1 MTITKTTP
9 RVRGGIGTSPIRPDG
24 IPKVQGAFE
33 FSGDLFVD
41 EMLWGATVRSP
52 HARAR
57 IVSIDPAAALA
68 MTGVYAVLTIDDV
81 PGSRTFGQAVSDQPV
96 LADGEGRF
104 WGEPVAIVAATDEA
118 TAVAAAEAVVV
129 EYEPLEPLTDPERAV
144 ELGETFR
151 VAEVV
156 NGDQDLRGEVVVEGT
171 YETGTIDQAMLG
183 TEAGLAVPDDQG
195 GVDLYIA
202 TQWIHEDHKQIHA
215 SLGLEPEQV
224 RLHLSGIGGAFGAR
238 EDLTLQIHLCLLALH
253 TGKPVK
259 MEYNRAESFA
269 GHVHRH
275 PSKMWFRHE
284 ADREG
289 NLVRIESRIVLDGG
303 AYETTSAAVVGNA
316 AYFAVGP
323 YQCPSVRISA
333 AVARTNNPS
342 TGAMRGFGAV
352 QACFGY
358 ESQMDRLA
366 EALGMD
372 PIELRMR
379 NALDHGDRI
388 ATTGQ
393 VIEGSMPT
401 AEVIRSL
408 AALPLPDDD
417 TDPDPRRL
425 PGGTGLTTPPWV
437 VRRGVGFAVSIKN
450 LAFAESFD
458 DYADARAVLTPD
470 GLRIETAAAEVGQG
484 MVTILQQIGRTAT
497 GLTNVEV
504 DLVDTSR
511 IGSAGSTSA
520 SRQTQMTGGAVL
532 EASQAVRDE
541 ALRRADGD
549 ELTDRGVLRDGE
561 LIASIAQVLAE
572 GPIAERVRFRHP
584 PTEEPNETGQG
595 ALHAGFAVAAH
606 RAVVDVDPE
615 LGLVRVVQIDTAQD
629 VGRVLHP
636 ESVRGQ
642 IEGGIMQGM
651 GMAVMEELLVESG
664 VILNPSFTDYLLP
677 TFLDAPAIEAVLI
690 EEPDHWGPFGA
701 KGVGEPPTISSTPA
715 VIAAI
720 RAATGRELNR
730 APVRPEDIVGT

>member
-1 MTITKTTP
+1 
-9 RVRGGIGTSPIRPDG
+9 
-24 IPKVQGAFE
+24 
-33 FSGDLFVD
+33 
-41 EMLWGATVRSP
+41 
-52 HARAR
+52 
-57 IVSIDPAAALA
+57 
-68 MTGVYAVLTIDDV
+68 
-81 PGSRTFGQAVSDQPV
+81 
-96 LADGEGRF
+96 
-104 WGEPVAIVAATDEA
+104 
-118 TAVAAAEAVVV
+118 
-129 EYEPLEPLTDPERAV
+129 
-144 ELGETFR
+144 
-151 VAEVV
+151 
-156 NGDQDLRGEVVVEGT
+156 
-171 YETGTIDQAMLG
+171 
-183 TEAGLAVPDDQG
+183 
-195 GVDLYIA
+195 
-202 TQWIHEDHKQIHA
+202 
-215 SLGLEPEQV
+215 
-224 RLHLSGIGGAFGAR
+224 
-238 EDLTLQIHLCLLALH
+238 
-253 TGKPVK
+253 
-259 MEYNRAESFA
+259 
-269 GHVHRH
+269 
-275 PSKMWFRHE
+275 
-284 ADREG
+284 
-289 NLVRIESRIVLDGG
+289 
-303 AYETTSAAVVGNA
+303 
-316 AYFAVGP
+316 
-323 YQCPSVRISA
+323 
-333 AVARTNNPS
+333 
-342 TGAMRGFGAV
+342 
-352 QACFGY
+352 
-358 ESQMDRLA
+358 
-366 EALGMD
+366 
-372 PIELRMR
+372 
-379 NALDHGDRI
+379 
-388 ATTGQ
+388 
-393 VIEGSMPT
+393 
-401 AEVIRSL
+401 
-408 AALPLPDDD
+408 
-417 TDPDPRRL
+417 
-425 PGGTGLTTPPWV
+425 V

-470 GLRIETAAAEVGQG
+470 GLRIETAASEVGQG